1 MPISANPH
9 VKEDGDRQSLIE
21 KKVKERESDKMEI
34 GEERN
39 RETRQKQREIEEQ
52 IINTY
57 L

>member
-39 RETRQKQREIEEQ
+39 RETR
-52 IINTY
+52 
-57 L
+57 